1 MANSKDQLVNDVSF
15 IFEECARQIRMVEEG
30 RFRDIP
36 REDAFCDLP
45 HPTHNWPNGKMLCSR
60 AGFDR
65 LETLTVKAL
74 KQAELENRV
83 SLQPA
88 RSVMG
93 EILVRK
99 FVREKRAIET
109 KQIDRAMSE
118 MVKRCRKTCDDLTH
132 YIPCHLMSP
141 QSPASFQIGP
151 VRFLNQATF
160 RSTLAKHIWSNRRR
174 DRSLGARTISHA
186 IRYFKTFGWIAELT
200 VIGCDKAVSETTAT
214 RAVFAAL
221 NCLHVLIGP
230 GHSTRMTVGGPG
242 IKQDR
247 RGGFTVAAD
256 GTLSYMA
263 SYGGPGEVGFEDNWI
278 ELFSG
283 ENAQQII
290 TNLGIALEQVVD
302 PSLRRPL
309 SERLLDAAQWY
320 GEAVRETSPG
330 AKAIKYVT
338 ALERMVMTDEKDDI
352 AGLVS
357 SRVAALCL
365 DEPTIQRRD
374 RWRADVKRAYDI
386 RSKLVHGALSPS
398 SDIVYEGVRL
408 GAQLARDALLS
419 ATTLLG
425 EAGFRD
431 DAASNRQLGRW
442 YDRLVT
448 HADATIERHIAN
460 QKLFSGN
467 FGEV

>member
-45 HPTHNWPNGKMLCSR
+45 HPTHNWPTGKMLCSR

-174 DRSLGARTISHA
+174 DR
-186 IRYFKTFGWIAELT
+186 
-200 VIGCDKAVSETTAT
+200 
-214 RAVFAAL
+214 
-221 NCLHVLIGP
+221 
-230 GHSTRMTVGGPG
+230 
-242 IKQDR
+242 
-247 RGGFTVAAD
+247 
-256 GTLSYMA
+256 
-263 SYGGPGEVGFEDNWI
+263 
-278 ELFSG
+278 
-283 ENAQQII
+283 
-290 TNLGIALEQVVD
+290 
-302 PSLRRPL
+302 
-309 SERLLDAAQWY
+309 
-320 GEAVRETSPG
+320 
-330 AKAIKYVT
+330 
-338 ALERMVMTDEKDDI
+338 
-352 AGLVS
+352 
-357 SRVAALCL
+357 
-365 DEPTIQRRD
+365 
-374 RWRADVKRAYDI
+374 WRADVKRAYDI

-460 QKLFSGN
+460 QKLISGN